1 MRTKLLLACTFTLL
15 LMLVWE
21 SQNNLAIT
29 NPTGAPPGYTGSP
42 TDGSS
47 CAVAGCHGAS
57 AQSGSTGLFSL
68 NTTNNQY
75 VPGREYIVSVT
86 IDGAGR
92 KGFQIS
98 PQNASTGA
106 LMGTLVNTTTAGTSG
121 TQIVGSGKYI
131 THMQGQ
137 TTTPG
142 TWSFKWIAPAVGSG
156 PVTLYGAFVNGRNTG
171 LRLQQITLTEGS
183 SSSVQENGR
192 IRQFKVF
199 PNPVLGDKF
208 QISFQLERREWVQ
221 VGIFDITGR
230 KVREVC
236 QELMD
241 PGQQQ
246 FVVETRH
253 SFAPGLYFVQIEAG
267 KSSSTQKLLVR

>member
-92 KGFQIS
+92 KDFRFLHKTRQ
-98 PQNASTGA
+98 
-106 LMGTLVNTTTAGTSG
+106 
-121 TQIVGSGKYI
+121 
-131 THMQGQ
+131 
-137 TTTPG
+137 PG
-142 TWSFKWIAPAVGSG
+142 
-156 PVTLYGAFVNGRNTG
+156 
-171 LRLQQITLTEGS
+171 
-183 SSSVQENGR
+183 
-192 IRQFKVF
+192 
-199 PNPVLGDKF
+199 
-208 QISFQLERREWVQ
+208 
-221 VGIFDITGR
+221 
-230 KVREVC
+230 
-236 QELMD
+236 
-241 PGQQQ
+241 
-246 FVVETRH
+246 H
-253 SFAPGLYFVQIEAG
+253 SWAR
-267 KSSSTQKLLVR
+267 S

>member
-1 MRTKLLLACTFTLL
+1 MRSKLLFTSLL
-15 LMLVWE
+15 SFLMILSWE
-21 SQNNLAIT
+21 IHHNIAVT
-29 NPTGAPPGYTGSP
+29 NPTGAPAGFTGSP
-42 TDGSS
+42 SDGNS

-57 AQSGSTGLFSL
+57 AQAGTGLFSI
-68 NTTNNQY
+68 NATNNQY
-75 VPGREYIVSVT
+75 VPGQEYVVSVSINGT
-86 IDGAGR
+86 GR

-106 LMGTLVNTTTAGTSG
+106 LMGTLVNTTTSGASG

-131 THMQGQ
+131 THIQGP
-137 TTTPG
+137 TTNPCS
-142 TWSFKWIAPAVGSG
+142 WSFKWIAPAAGSG

-183 SSSVQENGR
+183 ATSVQDLNR
-192 IRQFKVF
+192 IRHFRVF

-221 VGIFDITGR
+221 IGIFDITGR
-230 KVREVC
+230 KIREIC
-236 QELMD
+236 QELLE

-246 FVVETRH
+246 FTVETRQ
-253 SFAPGLYFVQIEAG
+253 SFVPGLYFVQIEAG
-267 KSSSTQKLLVR
+267 KSRSTQKLLVR

>member
-1 MRTKLLLACTFTLL
+1 MRSKLLFTSLLTF
-15 LMLVWE
+15 LVVLSWE
-21 SQNNLAIT
+21 IHHNIAIT
-29 NPTGAPPGYTGSP
+29 NPTGAPAGFTGSP
-42 TDGSS
+42 SDGNS
-47 CAVAGCHGAS
+47 CAVSGCHGAT
-57 AQSGSTGLFSL
+57 AQAGTGLFSI
-68 NTTNNQY
+68 NATNNQY
-75 VPGREYIVSVT
+75 VPGQEYVVSVS
-86 IDGAGR
+86 INGSGR

-106 LMGTLVNTTTAGTSG
+106 LMGTLVNTTSSGAAG
-121 TQIVGSGKYI
+121 TQIIGSGKYI
-131 THMQGQ
+131 THIQGP
-137 TTTPG
+137 TSNPSL
-142 TWSFKWIAPAVGSG
+142 WSFKWIAPAAGSG

-183 SSSVQENGR
+183 GTSVQDLNR
-192 IRQFKVF
+192 IRQFRIY

-221 VGIFDITGR
+221 IGIFDITGR
-230 KVREVC
+230 KVRVVC

-246 FVVETRH
+246 FDVETRQ

-267 KSSSTQKLLVR
+267 KSRSTQKFLVR

>member
-1 MRTKLLLACTFTLL
+1 MRVKLLVASLLTFILIL
-15 LMLVWE
+15 SWE
-21 SQNNLAIT
+21 LHHNVAIT
-29 NPTGAPPGYTGSP
+29 NPTGAPAGYTGSP
-42 TDGSS
+42 SDGNS
-47 CAVAGCHGAS
+47 CAVSGCHGAS
-57 AQSGSTGLFSL
+57 AQPGSSGLFSI

-75 VPGREYIVSVT
+75 VPGREYVVSVT
-86 IDGAGR
+86 IDGSGR

-106 LMGTLVNTTTAGTSG
+106 LMGSLVNTSTSGASG

-131 THMQGQ
+131 TQVQ
-137 TTTPG
+137 APTANPSS
-142 TWSFKWIAPAVGSG
+142 WSFKWIAPAAGSG

-183 SSSVQENGR
+183 NVSVQDQSR
-192 IRQFKVF
+192 IRQFRVY
-199 PNPVLGDKF
+199 PNPVLGDRF

-221 VGIFDITGR
+221 IEIFDITGR

-236 QELMD
+236 QELMEQG
-241 PGQQQ
+241 PQQ

-267 KSSSTQKLLVR
+267 KSRSTQKLLVR